1 MPRGLTVSS
10 VTSSMAGRPHRVL
23 GVLLRLKSLTPRS
36 TGLDYFSGPQGVHYL
51 MRKNGVTEYDGWGT
65 FADDHTLC
73 VARSDGESETLI
85 FDHCVIATGVTT
97 RLLPGT
103 RLSDSV
109 VTYEEQILAEELP
122 RSVVIGGGAIGV
134 EFAYV
139 LRAYGVNVT
148 IVEYLDRVVPTED
161 AEVSTELAK
170 QYRELGITILTSTRV
185 DAVDDTGPAGKVR
198 VTVTRDGAT
207 EVLEAD
213 KVLQAVGFAPRVEGY
228 MSRVM
233 TLLTV
238 PSAAT
243 WAGSCAVRG
252 RW

>member
-1 MPRGLTVSS
+1 
-10 VTSSMAGRPHRVL
+10 
-23 GVLLRLKSLTPRS
+23 VLLRLKPLTRRS
-36 TGLDYFSGPQGVHYL
+36 TGLDYFSGPKGVRYL
-51 MRKNGVTEYDGWGT
+51 MRKNGITEYDGWGT

-73 VARSDGESETLI
+73 VARSDDESETLT
-85 FDHCVIATGVTT
+85 FDHCVIATGATT

-122 RSVVIGGGAIGV
+122 GSVVIVGGGAIGV
-134 EFAYV
+134 EFACV
-139 LRAYGVNVT
+139 LRAYGVDVT
-148 IVEYLDRVVPTED
+148 IVEYLDRVVPAED

-170 QYRELGITILTSTRV
+170 QYRKLGITILTSTRV

-213 KVLQAVGFAPRVEGY
+213 KVLQAIGFAPRVEGY
-228 MSRVM
+228 VLRVM

-238 PSAAT
+238 PLAAT